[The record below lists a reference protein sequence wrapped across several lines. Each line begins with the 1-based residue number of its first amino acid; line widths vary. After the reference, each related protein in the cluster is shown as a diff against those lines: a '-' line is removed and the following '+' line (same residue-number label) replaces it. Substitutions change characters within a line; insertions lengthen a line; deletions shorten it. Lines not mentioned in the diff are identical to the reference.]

1 MAEFWNADYYIFI
14 TRYIRNVSDQQVF
27 NECIQC
33 IKAAYTSLKCPNIV
47 IISDNEVSNEVANEV
62 SNEVANEVANEVS
75 NEVANISFK
84 TNNFENKNL
93 HKSVTEIENDVQRIC
108 SGLKYKLL
116 FSEYPGAGEILRLY
130 YFHKYVTNPE
140 AIVIS
145 IHDSVFLHG
154 YNYENIFNHGY
165 EYFWTAIHEFD
176 IPKNELPLIHKI
188 CPNLEHEYTNQRLW
202 KLCFG
207 QILTCTWNALH
218 DVQTLTNLLDLVK
231 IISCYD
237 DRVSTERIV
246 GFTFDYTSRFSK
258 HMKYNEYT
266 SFGNLHIYHSMLF
279 QCANLNSR
287 YTNFNYTDYLNHKNA
302 YNNIPVIKVWCGR

>member
-1 MAEFWNADYYIFI
+1 MTEFWNADYYIFI
-14 TRYIRNVSDQQVF
+14 TRYIRNTTDQRVF

-62 SNEVANEVANEVS
+62 
-75 NEVANISFK
+75 ANISYK

-93 HKSVTEIENDVQRIC
+93 HKSVTEIENNVQQVC
-108 SGLKYKLL
+108 NGLRYKLI

-145 IHDSVFLHG
+145 IHDSVFLHS
-154 YNYENIFNHGY
+154 YNYKNIFNHGY
-165 EYFWTAIHEFD
+165 EYFWTAIHDFD
-176 IPKNELPLIHKI
+176 IPENELPLVHKI
-188 CPNLEHEYTNQRLW
+188 CPKLEHEYTNQRLW

-231 IISCYD
+231 IISRYE
-237 DRVSTERIV
+237 DRVATERIV

-266 SFGNLHIYHSMLF
+266 SFGNLHVYHSMLF

-287 YTNFNYTDYLNHKNA
+287 YTNFNYTDYINHKNA
-302 YNNIPVIKVWCGR
+302 YNNIPAIKVWCGR